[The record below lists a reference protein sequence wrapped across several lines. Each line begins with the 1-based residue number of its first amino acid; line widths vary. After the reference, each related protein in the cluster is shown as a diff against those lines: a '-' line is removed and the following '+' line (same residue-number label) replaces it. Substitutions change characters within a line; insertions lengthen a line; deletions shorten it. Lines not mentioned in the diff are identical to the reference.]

1 MAEQTDKKEAGRR
14 KILKAAEKL
23 FAKGGFHGT
32 EVSEIARLAGV
43 AKGTVYNHFDTKEE
57 ILVSV
62 IEEGLDEL
70 DEMMKSGIVQSENP
84 LEQIKSGLE
93 IYCKFLENHKPIFK
107 IVSSNQVE
115 IRLEFKD
122 RIHKKIFQRM
132 YHLEDKLETAIKTG
146 NIKPIDSYIA
156 STCMIGMVDHVF
168 FRSLAEGK
176 EISIDHIVE
185 QINTI
190 YLEGILN

>member
-107 IVSSNQVE
+107 IVSS
-115 IRLEFKD
+115 
-122 RIHKKIFQRM
+122 
-132 YHLEDKLETAIKTG
+132 
-146 NIKPIDSYIA
+146 S
-156 STCMIGMVDHVF
+156 
-168 FRSLAEGK
+168 
-176 EISIDHIVE
+176 
-185 QINTI
+185 
-190 YLEGILN
+190 